1 MVVTGEEMDQMTGE
15 WQPSKKDYLQV
26 EQEVIKLMF
35 KVHEQDRQIS
45 RLAVLCALMLAYL
58 TTSYFFK

>member
-1 MVVTGEEMDQMTGE
+1 MTGE